1 MRYNEYMVERIPIWC
16 SDNNNNFNIIDKMRL
31 ESDILRDAIND
42 CGSMIRKYQD
52 DDTKKDIRAYWW
64 EQVIKLTKKRK
75 KVLKQEFRER
85 EEIRLMCE

>member
-1 MRYNEYMVERIPIWC
+1 MMYNEQMVERIPIWC

-31 ESDILRDAIND
+31 ESEILREAIND

-52 DDTKKDIRAYWW
+52 DETKKDIRGFWW

-75 KVLKQEFRER
+75 KVLKQEHKDRKEV
-85 EEIRLMCE
+85 LDYLT

>member
-1 MRYNEYMVERIPIWC
+1 MVERIPIWC

-52 DDTKKDIRAYWW
+52 DLSLIHISEPTR
-64 EQVIKLTKKRK
+64 R
-75 KVLKQEFRER
+75 
-85 EEIRLMCE
+85 

>member
-1 MRYNEYMVERIPIWC
+1 MVERIPIWC
-16 SDNNNNFNIIDKMRL
+16 SDNNNNFNIISKMRL

>member
-1 MRYNEYMVERIPIWC
+1 MVERIPIWC
-16 SDNNNNFNIIDKMRL
+16 SDNNNNFNNVNKMRL

-52 DDTKKDIRAYWW
+52 DETKKDIRGFWW

-75 KVLKQEFRER
+75 KVLKQEYKDRKEV
-85 EEIRLMCE
+85 LDYLT

>member
-1 MRYNEYMVERIPIWC
+1 
-16 SDNNNNFNIIDKMRL
+16 MRL
-31 ESDILRDAIND
+31 ESDMLREAIND

-52 DDTKKDIRAYWW
+52 DDTKKDFRAYWW

>member
-1 MRYNEYMVERIPIWC
+1 
-16 SDNNNNFNIIDKMRL
+16 MRL
-31 ESDILRDAIND
+31 ESDMLREAIND

-52 DDTKKDIRAYWW
+52 DDTKKAIRAYWW

>member
-16 SDNNNNFNIIDKMRL
+16 SDNNNNFNIISKMRL

-52 DDTKKDIRAYWW
+52 DETKKDIRGFWW

>member
-1 MRYNEYMVERIPIWC
+1 
-16 SDNNNNFNIIDKMRL
+16 MRL
-31 ESDILRDAIND
+31 ESDMLREAIND

-75 KVLKQEFRER
+75 KVLKQEYKDRKEV
-85 EEIRLMCE
+85 LDYLT

>member
-1 MRYNEYMVERIPIWC
+1 
-16 SDNNNNFNIIDKMRL
+16 MRL
-31 ESDILRDAIND
+31 ESDMLREAIND

-52 DDTKKDIRAYWW
+52 DDAKEDIRAYWW

-75 KVLKQEFRER
+75 KVLKEEFRER

>member
-1 MRYNEYMVERIPIWC
+1 MVERIPIWC

-31 ESDILRDAIND
+31 ESEILREAIND

-52 DDTKKDIRAYWW
+52 DETKKDIRGFWW

>member
-1 MRYNEYMVERIPIWC
+1 MRYNEYMVERIPIWW

-31 ESDILRDAIND
+31 ESEILREAIND

-52 DDTKKDIRAYWW
+52 DETKKDIRGFWW

-75 KVLKQEFRER
+75 KVLKQEHKDRKEV
-85 EEIRLMCE
+85 LDYLT

>member
-1 MRYNEYMVERIPIWC
+1 MVERISIW
-16 SDNNNNFNIIDKMRL
+16 SSGNNNNFNYVSKMRL
-31 ESDILRDAIND
+31 ESDMLREAIND
-42 CGSMIRKYQD
+42 CGSLIRKYQD

>member
-1 MRYNEYMVERIPIWC
+1 MVERISIWS
-16 SDNNNNFNIIDKMRL
+16 SDNNNNFNYVSKMRL
-31 ESDILRDAIND
+31 ESDMLREAIND
-42 CGSMIRKYQD
+42 CGSLIRKYQD
-52 DDTKKDIRAYWW
+52 DDTKQDIRAYWW